1 MLHLCQGVWIYVRN
15 FYLRSGI
22 RRLKLCL
29 LPLKKA
35 NLSPHQHQLTPRD
48 LDVLSAALLTQMLV
62 DCALNSTSAAP
73 TCSPR
78 HKVRSEWS
86 GAMILQRCHGTGNR
100 TFLFVLTELTKLKM
114 QLEVPGSTGTITSA
128 ADRKLE
134 EGQRVSIAVPLTGAP
149 LFLHLQWVWHC
160 LCSCLFNRTCGS
172 CAWTCRGSGWTCSL
186 GNEPAVATREASVC
200 ARH

>member
-1 MLHLCQGVWIYVRN
+1 MLHLCQGVWIHVRN
-15 FYLRSGI
+15 FYSRSGI

-35 NLSPHQHQLTPRD
+35 NLSPHQHQHQHQLTPRD

-78 HKVRSEWS
+78 HKVRPERS
-86 GAMILQRCHGTGNR
+86 GAMILQRCRGTGNR
-100 TFLFVLTELTKLKM
+100 TFPFVLTELTELKM

-149 LFLHLQWVWHC
+149 LFLHLQWV
-160 LCSCLFNRTCGS
+160 
-172 CAWTCRGSGWTCSL
+172 
-186 GNEPAVATREASVC
+186 
-200 ARH
+200 